1 MKQLSYD
8 NGDKMDILG
17 LGTWKSAPGEVYEAI
32 REAIKAGYT
41 HIDCAAIYNNEKEI
55 GQALKDAIAIGDTS
69 RGKLW
74 ITSKLWNNAHKQ
86 EAVIPALQ
94 KTLSDLQLDYLD
106 LYLVHW
112 PVAFKEDVVFPSEG
126 SEMVPLEDLPITE
139 TWAGMAEA
147 KAQGLA
153 KHIGVSNFSTNKL
166 QQLIDSGIAKPEMN
180 QIELH
185 PLLQQKDML
194 AFCEEQGIHLTAY
207 SPLGSRDR
215 SADMKAD
222 DEPDMFELEIIKE
235 IADAHGKSPAQILL
249 AWAVNRGTA
258 VIPKSTNP
266 DRLRENHQSAKITL
280 SDEEMER
287 IASLDKHYRY
297 VKGDFFALPES
308 GYTVQSL
315 WDE

>member
-215 SADMKAD
+215 SADMKAN

-235 IADAHGKSPAQILL
+235 IAAAHGKSPAQILL

-266 DRLRENHQSAKITL
+266 DRLRQNHQSAKITL

>member
-235 IADAHGKSPAQILL
+235 IAAAHGKSPAQILL

-266 DRLRENHQSAKITL
+266 DRLRQNHQSAKITL

>member
-1 MKQLSYD
+1 MKKLSYD

-215 SADMKAD
+215 SADMKAN

-235 IADAHGKSPAQILL
+235 IAAAHGKSPAQILL

-266 DRLRENHQSAKITL
+266 DRLRQNHQSAKITL